1 MVQQLHS
8 ISHWPMTISIPL
20 NGESEH
26 MDDGM
31 LPVKL
36 LPYNVKCMRLVRLE
50 KLSGMV
56 PFNLFMEKSKVFRL
70 VRLDKDDG
78 IVPVSALLA
87 NDK

>member
-1 MVQQLHS
+1 MSVKA
-8 ISHWPMTISIPL
+8 
-20 NGESEH
+20 ESEH

-31 LPVKL
+31 LPVKS
-36 LPYNVKCMRLVRLE
+36 LPYNAKYMRLVRLE
-50 KLSGMV
+50 KASGMV
-56 PFNLFMEKSKVFRL
+56 PFNSFMEKSKVSRL